1 MTGHLIVGLLG
12 GTDDGV
18 EHVQHP
24 GLPCLLF
31 GHTAQQGVVLRLV
44 CHDVARQEKHRDV
57 QQPGLHQIQQV
68 DDPSGTAI
76 AIVEGVDGL
85 ELVVHHGHLHQ
96 GVEVVLGVDEVLQ
109 IAQLVPDDG
118 LAHRLCVDDL
128 PRTVL
133 QCRATGASHTDVLL
147 FDDAHDVHE
156 QVGGQWAILQ
166 CRETELQRLAVAKHL
181 LGVGVGPAIGVDV
194 GLVERIV
201 GGDDVFDLGRQSRL
215 LQYDA
220 VDQQDL
226 VGDLRG
232 QPPQVGQYPNWLRWR
247 VSARHGFPALRQGA
261 GAEGRCGEE
270 CGCEPWRERMV
281 MYCLE
286 EGRVLSGAGRAG
298 MVSARYERAPR
309 VESIDLWA

>member
-1 MTGHLIVGLLG
+1 M
-12 GTDDGV
+12 
-18 EHVQHP
+18 
-24 GLPCLLF
+24 
-31 GHTAQQGVVLRLV
+31 
-44 CHDVARQEKHRDV
+44 
-57 QQPGLHQIQQV
+57 
-68 DDPSGTAI
+68 
-76 AIVEGVDGL
+76 DGL

-118 LAHRLCVDDL
+118 LAHRRCVDDL

-133 QCRATGASHTDVLL
+133 QCRATGVSHTDVLL

-166 CRETELQRLAVAKHL
+166 CRETELQRLTVAKHL

-232 QPPQVGQYPNWLRWR
+232 QPPQVGQYPVGFDGAFQHGTGFQLCGRGQGR
-247 VSARHGFPALRQGA
+247 KVVVGKSSVVSHGGN
-261 GAEGRCGEE
+261 G
-270 CGCEPWRERMV
+270 W
-281 MYCLE
+281 
-286 EGRVLSGAGRAG
+286 
-298 MVSARYERAPR
+298 
-309 VESIDLWA
+309 